1 MSYYKK
7 IFSVFGIVAF
17 VIASISIISYRYN
30 SGQTTQQLPDKKVKI
45 SHQPLSVALPLFV
58 AKEKGF
64 FKSNN
69 VDIDLVEL
77 TTSNLVAESV
87 QTGDAD
93 LSQYTTSV
101 AGLNANEKDPNKM
114 MIYTSMGDNL
124 GKQWDGLF
132 VKTSSGITKPSELV
146 GKKIGVFPGS
156 SGTAYIKDFLKSI
169 SVDITK
175 VQFVQLPPPNQK
187 QALDSGSVD
196 AFFAY
201 EPLTTILSQSSD
213 YKKIQPTILF
223 QNPDAAVSIGTI
235 NKNFIKNYPD
245 LAKRTIKA
253 IDEGIL
259 YSRDN
264 PAEAKQILSKY
275 IKLDPKTLE
284 NIVILN
290 QYSNSE
296 LKPEVLQKYFDY
308 LLELGELKQK
318 VNTAD
323 LIYKP

>member
-1 MSYYKK
+1 MSHYQK
-7 IFSVFGIVAF
+7 IFSVLS
-17 VIASISIISYRYN
+17 VIALVVASVSIVNYRYN
-30 SGQTTQQLPDKKVKI
+30 TTQIIQQLPDKIVKI

-58 AKEKGF
+58 AKEKEF

-101 AGLNANEKDPNKM
+101 AGLNANEKDPNKAF
-114 MIYTSMGDNL
+114 IYTSMGDNL

-132 VKTSSGITKPSELV
+132 VKTSSGIIKPSELV

-169 SVDITK
+169 QVDITK
-175 VQFVQLPPPNQK
+175 VEFVQLPPPSQK

-196 AFFAY
+196 AFFTY
-201 EPLTTILSQSSD
+201 EPLTTILSQSNE

-235 NKNFIKNYPD
+235 NKNFVKNYPD
-245 LAKRTIKA
+245 LAKRTVKA

-259 YSRDN
+259 YARAN
-264 PAEAKQILSKY
+264 PGEAKQILSKY

-284 NIVILN
+284 NIIILN
-290 QYSNSE
+290 QYTNSE
-296 LKPEVLQKYFDY
+296 LKPEMLQKYFDY
-308 LLELGELKQK
+308 LYELGELKQK
-318 VNTAD
+318 VDAKA
-323 LIYKP
+323 LIYTP